1 MLLSPGLINREV
13 ELVHSHDWVHC
24 ILITIYRTM
33 YWTDSGFGR
42 IEKASMDGTSMSTLH
57 DSDLDGPTGLTLDV
71 NYQILYWTDATRRV
85 LERSNTDGTNRETLT
100 SNTISS
106 PAYLAYYD
114 GYLYWSDGGLR
125 YLLRT
130 QVDSPNSVAYF
141 SSYSRNNYGVQV
153 ISPYLQNQ
161 G

>member
-1 MLLSPGLINREV
+1 
-13 ELVHSHDWVHC
+13 
-24 ILITIYRTM
+24 M
-33 YWTDSGFGR
+33 YWADSGFGR

-57 DSDLDGPTGLTLDV
+57 DSDLDGPTGLTLDI
-71 NYQILYWTDATRRV
+71 NYQTLYWTDSTRRV
-85 LERSNTDGTNRETLT
+85 LERSSTDGTNREILT

-106 PAYLAYYD
+106 PAYIAYYD
-114 GYLYWSDGGLR
+114 GYLYWSDWGQY

-141 SSYSRNNYGVQV
+141 GGYHYWDNYGVQV

-161 G
+161 GRWIKCMHASVDYVCILFPFSEKPMWGRQ